1 MLFVLSQKNIWYIA
15 ENKLCKVPII
25 SNFYPDCT
33 IFLFNPKP
41 PSIGFFMNHDLAICL
56 SVVFDHIRYKG
67 EKRYD
72 SFISSLMA
80 LQSFSYK

>member
-1 MLFVLSQKNIWYIA
+1 ME
-15 ENKLCKVPII
+15 ENKSDGIIDPII
-25 SNFYPDCT
+25 PIFYPACT
-33 IFLFNPKP
+33 ILIFHSQPL
-41 PSIGFFMNHDLAICL
+41 SVGFFMNHDLAICL